1 MFICYNMK
9 NYFFIIAYIVLT
21 FQALGQEPTTIQ
33 GRLISEDSLGIDR
46 VNILNLSKT
55 KGTTTNIQGEFEIVI
70 NIGDTLLFSA
80 IQFKNR
86 EWVVTDSIV
95 KSGFILCV
103 LELDD
108 ITLQDIVL
116 TDFSMFDTNQ
126 SGGEIDMSLPFNT
139 IPVVKSYTTRRALY
153 LQGGII
159 SSIVNRLNGNIKRN
173 KAIMAYEKQRN
184 LVEKTRGI
192 FEDVFYENLGIPKN
206 EIYLF
211 IDFYMPEAQTKR
223 LLIPDFKYELI
234 QHIQNCVPKYLEYR
248 DRKIDSIPFTE

>member
-1 MFICYNMK
+1 MLLIFP
-9 NYFFIIAYIVLT
+9 V
-21 FQALGQEPTTIQ
+21 LGQESTTIL

-46 VNILNLSKT
+46 VNVLNLSKI

-70 NIGDTLLFSA
+70 DVGDTLLFSA

-86 EWVVTDSIV
+86 EWVVTDSII
-95 KSGFILCV
+95 KSGFILCI

-126 SGGEIDMSLPFNT
+126 PGGDIDMSLPFNT
-139 IPVVKSYTTRRALY
+139 IPVVKSYSTRRASY

-173 KAIMAYEKQRN
+173 KAVIAYEKQRN

-192 FEDVFYENLGIPKN
+192 FEDVFYENLGIPN
-206 EIYLF
+206 DEIYLF
-211 IDFYMPEAQTKR
+211 IDFYMSEAQTSR
-223 LLIPDFKYELI
+223 LLTPDFKYELI
-234 QHIQNCVPKYLEYR
+234 EHIQNCVPMYLEYR
-248 DRKIDSIPFTE
+248 ERKVDSIPFTE